1 MIGKIVARTLE
12 LATRNLIDN
21 SCLNY
26 DWRAFIHEIE
36 QFDYIRVPHSNAAA
50 AVGTADLVLMFSTVD
65 VDETVA
71 CVRILLI
78 QPVEP

>member
-1 MIGKIVARTLE
+1 MMGEILARTLQ
-12 LATRNLIDN
+12 LATRNLIGN

-50 AVGTADLVLMFSTVD
+50 AVGNADLVLVFGPVD
-65 VDETVA
+65 VDETLA
-71 CVRILLI
+71 CICILLV
-78 QPVEP
+78 QSVEP

>member
-1 MIGKIVARTLE
+1 MIGKILARTLQ

-26 DWRAFIHEIE
+26 EWRAFIHEIE

-50 AVGTADLVLMFSTVD
+50 TVGTADLVLVFGAMD
-65 VDETVA
+65 VNESVTCIGIVL
-71 CVRILLI
+71 V

>member
-1 MIGKIVARTLE
+1 MIGKIVARTLQ
-12 LATRNLIDN
+12 LATRNFIDN

-71 CVRILLI
+71 CIRILLV